1 MKFSFSISKYINLP
15 IFILSLAAGLLFVC
29 LFDDQ
34 TKIIYVYPKP
44 DNIDSIQYKDS
55 TGTCFDVVQQKAK
68 CGADVSTIPA
78 QS

>member
-1 MKFSFSISKYINLP
+1 MKFSISKYINFP
-15 IFILSLAAGLLFVC
+15 VFILSLAAGLFFVFV
-29 LFDDQ
+29 FDDQ
-34 TKIIYVYPKP
+34 KKLIYVYPKP
-44 DNIDSIQYKDS
+44 DNIDVIQYKDS

>member
-1 MKFSFSISKYINLP
+1 MKFSISKYINFP
-15 IFILSLAAGLLFVC
+15 VFIFSLAAGLFFVFV
-29 LFDDQ
+29 FDDQ
-34 TKIIYVYPKP
+34 KKIIHVYPKP
-44 DNIDSIQYKDS
+44 DNIDVIQYKDS